1 MTPDLKPV
9 AIGHVTTP
17 GQILDKVDYW
27 VLVNKAG
34 GIVDVLTEGERARYD
49 ATGLEELP
57 SRELCPEGFA
67 QVMLIWVVLRHYTEP
82 LDSRNERNRHA
93 S

>member
-17 GQILDKVDYW
+17 GQIL
-27 VLVNKAG
+27 
-34 GIVDVLTEGERARYD
+34 LTEGERARYD